1 MERERERER
10 RAEKL
15 GGERR
20 EGGRV
25 CGSLRRHLFIQSYRY
40 ERVFI
45 PRFPLVVRL
54 RRQCCIPVLGG
65 EGTPLGTVEDLG
77 VRRPCGEPNTSL
89 FESCWEEGREA
100 PQTSGRMVALGE
112 DLSVMEGQENA
123 EELGPF
129 AEAKGNMNLE
139 DEDEEIKKVV
149 GEDGVSYD
157 TFEDSEAG
165 NKIQAVCP
173 MVVASREV
181 KEKKNRVI
189 AFSTPGL
196 KDCFL
201 WIDIFGFAVLDSHG
215 KVTRAVPYPMLAS
228 WMIDNDLF
236 QVQLVNK
243 KGKQKVYTYLTG
255 YHTAVKIKNR
265 LWEYIDLYLKHPKA
279 VEALQAFCQA
289 LEEGNVVST
298 ELLKE
303 GIPLDKESFID
314 ESLTK
319 AKKIPKISK
328 NADGTPK
335 AKSASKSKG
344 RSADKDAQNLARAE
358 AELRAVREALQKALE
373 ERDQLKERVES
384 LDSQL
389 ELMQLDSKDD
399 GNNSNAQAVEE
410 AKQLREDLELV
421 MKERES
427 IARQLDNAMERM
439 NSMENGEGGNTASEV
454 LHYQQEAQQLAALME
469 EQHSI
474 IDDLVK
480 AKTDLDEQIAQ
491 EKGARKQAEAI
502 AEAAT
507 NEAASAIAAA
517 EAEGSAAQGEQMQ
530 VVANSAGVLLECCE
544 GLRRDL
550 ATCRSEAEAL
560 STAVPLM
567 SAFALRQLSDFM
579 ASGAFASMRDAME
592 RYKKECKL
600 RKQLYNQ
607 LIELR
612 GNIRVFC
619 RVRPMGEKDLANE
632 EEEVTRFPEEDEI
645 TVLASDGSYSRAKNY
660 EFDKVFEPDSS
671 QTAVFEEVA
680 PLIASVLDGYNFCIF
695 AYGQTGSGKTYT
707 MEGPRED
714 PGVNTRAIA
723 ELFRISAE
731 RGEDYEINLSASVL
745 EIYNEQ
751 LRDLLTREKSGTKL
765 EAKLA
770 KDGSVHVPGLTVMK
784 VESPEDIVK
793 VMETASKNRATFA
806 TNMNEHSSRSHAML
820 SVSVTCRNRI
830 SRQEHRGKLHL
841 VDLAGSERVGKT
853 EATGARLKEAQSI
866 NKSLSSLGDVI
877 QALSAKREHVP
888 FRNSK
893 LTYVL
898 QDSLG
903 GHSKVLMFVQVSPAG
918 SNTSETRCSL
928 DFAAR
933 ARNVELGQ
941 AKAHTSRYGDDNSN
955 HGKAPRGK
963 R

>member
-1 MERERERER
+1 M
-10 RAEKL
+10 
-15 GGERR
+15 
-20 EGGRV
+20 
-25 CGSLRRHLFIQSYRY
+25 
-40 ERVFI
+40 
-45 PRFPLVVRL
+45 
-54 RRQCCIPVLGG
+54 
-65 EGTPLGTVEDLG
+65 
-77 VRRPCGEPNTSL
+77 

-129 AEAKGNMNLE
+129 AEAKGNMNQE

-399 GNNSNAQAVEE
+399 GNNSNAKAVEE
-410 AKQLREDLELV
+410 
-421 MKERES
+421 ER
-427 IARQLDNAMERM
+427 
-439 NSMENGEGGNTASEV
+439 NSFVG
-454 LHYQQEAQQLAALME
+454 
-469 EQHSI
+469 
-474 IDDLVK
+474 
-480 AKTDLDEQIAQ
+480 
-491 EKGARKQAEAI
+491 
-502 AEAAT
+502 
-507 NEAASAIAAA
+507 
-517 EAEGSAAQGEQMQ
+517 
-530 VVANSAGVLLECCE
+530 
-544 GLRRDL
+544 
-550 ATCRSEAEAL
+550 
-560 STAVPLM
+560 
-567 SAFALRQLSDFM
+567 
-579 ASGAFASMRDAME
+579 
-592 RYKKECKL
+592 
-600 RKQLYNQ
+600 
-607 LIELR
+607 
-612 GNIRVFC
+612 
-619 RVRPMGEKDLANE
+619 
-632 EEEVTRFPEEDEI
+632 
-645 TVLASDGSYSRAKNY
+645 
-660 EFDKVFEPDSS
+660 
-671 QTAVFEEVA
+671 
-680 PLIASVLDGYNFCIF
+680 
-695 AYGQTGSGKTYT
+695 
-707 MEGPRED
+707 D
-714 PGVNTRAIA
+714 PT
-723 ELFRISAE
+723 
-731 RGEDYEINLSASVL
+731 
-745 EIYNEQ
+745 
-751 LRDLLTREKSGTKL
+751 
-765 EAKLA
+765 
-770 KDGSVHVPGLTVMK
+770 P
-784 VESPEDIVK
+784 
-793 VMETASKNRATFA
+793 
-806 TNMNEHSSRSHAML
+806 
-820 SVSVTCRNRI
+820 
-830 SRQEHRGKLHL
+830 
-841 VDLAGSERVGKT
+841 
-853 EATGARLKEAQSI
+853 QSI
-866 NKSLSSLGDVI
+866 
-877 QALSAKREHVP
+877 
-888 FRNSK
+888 
-893 LTYVL
+893 
-898 QDSLG
+898 
-903 GHSKVLMFVQVSPAG
+903 
-918 SNTSETRCSL
+918 
-928 DFAAR
+928 
-933 ARNVELGQ
+933 
-941 AKAHTSRYGDDNSN
+941 
-955 HGKAPRGK
+955 
-963 R
+963 